1 MGFRMRLFLIIN
13 LIISLAILIGS
24 FFYPRITTIVVN
36 NNSHYSDDKIKDLA
50 NIHLEQPFFWITTWK
65 SKALIQ
71 DPWIQS
77 ATIYKSWP
85 DTVSIVVNERKPI
98 LTSGL
103 QNFAIDGTILDNVS
117 VERQKTLIRFEGWGK
132 PRLDEALDL
141 TKLFADY
148 DLKKIRYSPS
158 GLTIQIASTEL
169 FTPSLD
175 MLKAHWGSFLSQV
188 GRYKYLY
195 FYPWGVSGR
204 NE

>member
-1 MGFRMRLFLIIN
+1 MRVFLVIS
-13 LIISLAILIGS
+13 LIISLAIVIAS
-24 FFYPRITTIVVN
+24 FFYPKISNIVVN
-36 NNSHYSDDKIKDLA
+36 NNSHYSTEEVEQLA
-50 NIHLEQPFFWITTWK
+50 NIQLNQPFFWITGWK
-65 SKALIQ
+65 SKPLIE

-77 ATIYKSWP
+77 ATIYKRWP

-98 LTSGL
+98 LSNGL
-103 QNFAIDGTILDNVS
+103 QNFAIDGTILNNVS
-117 VERQKTLIRFEGWGK
+117 VERQKALIRFEGWGK
-132 PRLDEALDL
+132 PRLDEALEL
-141 TKLFADY
+141 TKIFAHY
-148 DLKKIRYSPS
+148 DLKKIKYSPS

-188 GRYKYLY
+188 GKYKYLY